1 MSYHHLG
8 QGPAPQTTDEVCFP
22 RDAVLRMQP
31 RAAGPM
37 RELVNLSGRAGSV
50 PISWNRGVLV
60 IDPRYDNLPLGPGWE
75 WRT

>member
-8 QGPAPQTTDEVCFP
+8 QGPAPKTSDEVCFP

-37 RELVNLSGRAGSV
+37 RELVTLSGRAGSAS
-50 PISWNRGVLV
+50 ISWDRGMLV
-60 IDPRYDNLPLGPGWE
+60 IDPRYDDLPLGPGWE

>member
-8 QGPAPQTTDEVCFP
+8 AGPAPRSSDEVCFP

-37 RELVNLSGRAGSV
+37 RELVNLTGSYESV
-50 PISWNRGVLV
+50 PISWNRGVLI

-75 WRT
+75 WRF

>member
-8 QGPAPQTTDEVCFP
+8 QGPAPRTTDEFCFP
-22 RDAVLRMQP
+22 KDAVLRMQP

-37 RELVNLSGRAGSV
+37 RELMTTSGRADSV
-50 PISWNRGVLV
+50 PISWDRGMLV

>member
-22 RDAVLRMQP
+22 KDAIMRLQP
-31 RAAGPM
+31 RAAGPL
-37 RELVNLSGRAGSV
+37 RHLVTLTGGYQSV
-50 PISWNRGVLV
+50 PISWNRGLLI
-60 IDPRYDNLPLGPGWE
+60 IDPRYDTLPLGPGWE

>member
-8 QGPAPQTTDEVCFP
+8 QGPAPRTTDEVCFP

-50 PISWNRGVLV
+50 PISWDRGMLV